1 MNIPPIKKFPFTNIL
16 GWSVSRYDVFT
27 NCKRQYFYSYYSK
40 FDKEVSYDKIQK
52 LKSLTSFALETG
64 NIVHDC
70 IRDLLVRM
78 QKTVKPISKP
88 RFLQYVKTMTENYC
102 NSKTFTEV
110 YYKQKESIAPED
122 VCFHVSNIIENF
134 LTSKRLKWIF
144 ETAAPESKNW
154 IIEPGG
160 FGETR
165 IENYKAYCKVD
176 FLIPVKDKIYIL
188 DWKTGKQDL
197 IKHSKQLIGYSL
209 WASYHF
215 NVNAE
220 NINSTVVYLSPTYN
234 EYTVDLTDENLA
246 NFKQQVQ
253 TETKQMYEYL
263 KDIENNIPKEKD
275 CFEKT
280 DNEFFC
286 KYCNFRE
293 LCKNNFK

>member
-1 MNIPPIKKFPFTNIL
+1 MDSFDAILKKLRKDRNAT
-16 GWSVSRYDVFT
+16 
-27 NCKRQYFYSYYSK
+27 Q
-40 FDKEVSYDKIQK
+40 KEVSQAKIQQ
-52 LKSLTSFALETG
+52 LKSLTSFALESG

-78 QKTVKPISKP
+78 QKTTKPISKP
-88 RFLQYVKTMTENYC
+88 RFLQYAKTMTENYC
-102 NSKTFTEV
+102 KSKTFSEV
-110 YYKQKESIAPED
+110 YYKQKESVTAED
-122 VCFHVSNIIENF
+122 VFVQVSKIIENF
-134 LTSKRLKWIF
+134 LTCKRLKWIF
-144 ETAAPESKNW
+144 EVASPESKDW

-176 FLIPVKDKIYIL
+176 FLIPVKDKVYIL

-197 IKHSKQLIGYSL
+197 QKHSRQLIGYSL

-215 NVNAE
+215 NTNAK
-220 NINSTVVYLSPTYN
+220 NINSTVVYLYPDYN
-234 EYTVDLTDENLA
+234 EYTVELTDENLA
-246 NFKQQVQ
+246 NFRQQVE

-286 KYCNFRE
+286 RYCNFRE
-293 LCKNNFK
+293 ICKNNF